1 MQSEQNVQ
9 FCIEYWGTTVK
20 KKIDLGFTTLTASPL
35 VTNDGGGGWLVE
47 GDETQRGVIDTLRN

>member
-35 VTNDGGGGWLVE
+35 VTMPVLW
-47 GDETQRGVIDTLRN
+47 